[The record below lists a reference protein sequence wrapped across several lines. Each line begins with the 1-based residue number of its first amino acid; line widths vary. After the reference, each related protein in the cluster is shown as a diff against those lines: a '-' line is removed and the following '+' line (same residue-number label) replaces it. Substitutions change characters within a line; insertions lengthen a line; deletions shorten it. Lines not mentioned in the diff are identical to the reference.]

1 MIPSGS
7 TVLDRPV
14 RQLERPSRT
23 WKLDLASGRIRGF
36 IDGLEAVKQAAFK
49 ILQTQRYRYLIY
61 SFDYGHEL
69 ESLIG
74 MNPLF
79 VKSELTRITQEAL
92 LQDDRIQGIE
102 NMEVAIAGDSISADF
117 TVNTVYGSFGIIQEV
132 R

>member
-14 RQLERPSRT
+14 RQVEWQSRT
-23 WKLDLASGRIRGF
+23 WKLDLASGRIRGV

-74 MNPLF
+74 LNPLF
-79 VKSELTRITQEAL
+79 VKSELTRIIQEAL

-102 NMEVAIAGDSISADF
+102 NMEVAIAGDSISAEF
-117 TVNTVYGSFGIIQEV
+117 TVNTVYGSFGITQEV
-132 R
+132 G